1 MLKITIL
8 TLLFNLIANWIQFY
22 YLGKNLLNPTQRK
35 ALHNLED
42 ESLRKRV
49 NDVTGLDL
57 KIRIMDE
64 NLKAIGFMMT
74 SPPFAPV
81 MIFSKKLISLFNE
94 SELEWVILHEAG
106 HYLMSHNL
114 KLIILDL
121 ILSITNAILIF
132 KFNLPILTA
141 LVYTACLAL
150 AQIQIAKIFEYQ
162 ADRFAASKMTNPQ
175 GMITGNKKMRME
187 NKTFSKSKFLR
198 KLLVIAVPYEKRI
211 EMAKKEIMK
220 RKNSLFAMADSE

>member
-1 MLKITIL
+1 
-8 TLLFNLIANWIQFY
+8 
-22 YLGKNLLNPTQRK
+22 
-35 ALHNLED
+35 
-42 ESLRKRV
+42 
-49 NDVTGLDL
+49 
-57 KIRIMDE
+57 MDE